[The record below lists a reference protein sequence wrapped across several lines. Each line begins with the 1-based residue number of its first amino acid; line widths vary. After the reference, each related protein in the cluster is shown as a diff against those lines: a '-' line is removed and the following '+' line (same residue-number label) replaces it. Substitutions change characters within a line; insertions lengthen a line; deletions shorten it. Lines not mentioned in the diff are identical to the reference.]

1 MIKYKASLILPF
13 KVLVIFFF
21 SFNVSFAKVIVGAEN
36 TSKYLKMIKD
46 KNIGLVVNQ
55 SSLVNSQHLIEYL
68 LSKKIKIKRLF
79 ALEHGLRGK
88 HDAGEEI
95 RDGIDFKTNIPVA
108 SLYGK
113 NKEPKEKDIIDLDI
127 IIFDIQDI
135 GVRFYTFISSMHYI
149 LNACAEY
156 NKTCIILDRPNP
168 NSNVVAGP
176 VLENDQ
182 KSFLGMYPVPVVY
195 GLTIGELALMS
206 KGEGWVNTSVDLKVI
221 PIKNWQR
228 HMKVKLEVKPSP
240 NLPDDISISHY
251 PSLALFEPTIVSIG
265 RGTLN
270 PFKFIGHPSLTD
282 SGFSFTPLSIDGM
295 SKNPKHRNKLCFGEN
310 LSNVK
315 NEVFSIKY
323 FIKYYNLLKN
333 KNFMTYHNFFNKL
346 IGNSNTFDKVKGGVH
361 YKKIEES
368 WTSKIEEY
376 KKIRNKYL
384 IYR

>member
-1 MIKYKASLILPF
+1 
-13 KVLVIFFF
+13 
-21 SFNVSFAKVIVGAEN
+21 
-36 TSKYLKMIKD
+36 
-46 KNIGLVVNQ
+46 
-55 SSLVNSQHLIEYL
+55 
-68 LSKKIKIKRLF
+68 
-79 ALEHGLRGK
+79 
-88 HDAGEEI
+88 
-95 RDGIDFKTNIPVA
+95 
-108 SLYGK
+108 
-113 NKEPKEKDIIDLDI
+113 LDI

-228 HMKVKLEVKPSP
+228 HMKVKLKVKPSP

-265 RGTLN
+265 RGTLY
-270 PFKFIGHPSLTD
+270 PFKYIGHPSLTD

-295 SKNPKHRNKLCFGEN
+295 SKKPKHRNKLCFGEN

-315 NEVFSIKY
+315 NEVFSLKY

-333 KNFMTYHNFFNKL
+333 KDFMTYHNFFNKL
-346 IGNSNTFDKVKGGVH
+346 IGNSNTFDKVKSGIH

-376 KKIRNKYL
+376 KQIRNKYL